1 MMQKNNFNFLNKKEK
16 NGVTKNK
23 ALYIRLSIRYTY
35 HLLYGTPTKV
45 A

>member
-23 ALYIRLSIRYTY
+23 ALYIRLSIRLSIRYKIR
-35 HLLYGTPTKV
+35 PQR
-45 A
+45 

>member
-23 ALYIRLSIRYTY
+23 ALYIRLSIRYKY
-35 HLLYGTPTKV
+35 AHKGSLNYI
-45 A
+45 